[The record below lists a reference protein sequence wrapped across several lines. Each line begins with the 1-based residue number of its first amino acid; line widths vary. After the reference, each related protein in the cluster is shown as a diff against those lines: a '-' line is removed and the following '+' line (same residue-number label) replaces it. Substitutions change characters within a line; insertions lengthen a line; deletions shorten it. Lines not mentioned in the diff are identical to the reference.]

1 MGNFDLIK
9 LSKYERDALCA
20 ARGRP
25 DKAASDTAKRSLG
38 IECLSSADK
47 LVSNKR
53 FVSDAFLSKA
63 STILFKILPLSIQ
76 PAFHTSATSLNF
88 KSQEYLRLAIFSS

>member
-20 ARGRP
+20 ARGSP
-25 DKAASDTAKRSLG
+25 HKAASDTTKRSSG
-38 IECLSSADK
+38 IERLSSSAK
-47 LVSNKR
+47 LLSNKR
-53 FVSDAFLSKA
+53 FVSDASLSKA

-76 PAFHTSATSLNF
+76 QAFHTSATSLNF
-88 KSQEYLRLAIFSS
+88 RFQEYLRLAIFSS